1 MHGSITNIT
10 VSWFWEFWGE
20 DLRIL
25 EKHTPSSK
33 PPMNHR
39 IMKLYI
45 YIHIGLY
52 RYRKTYVVPN
62 QKVDMQYVNGQN
74 FKHQSNCLS
83 SLARCKSAWGWDQA
97 FAKDHLTEKNFGLH
111 ISRSR
116 PSVRTSNSLILWWS
130 WSPSL
135 RSQPPQIGLRTFP
148 CKKRLHVTTPLWC
161 FFKQRPMESTSS
173 QLEKDHESA
182 NPHRGFGWSLKSCTK
197 PQWNH

>member
-1 MHGSITNIT
+1 
-10 VSWFWEFWGE
+10 
-20 DLRIL
+20 
-25 EKHTPSSK
+25 
-33 PPMNHR
+33 
-39 IMKLYI
+39 
-45 YIHIGLY
+45 
-52 RYRKTYVVPN
+52 
-62 QKVDMQYVNGQN
+62 MQYINGQN

-148 CKKRLHVTTPLWC
+148 CKKRLHVTTPFWC

-173 QLEKDHESA
+173 QPVGKESWICQ
-182 NPHRGFGWSLKSCTK
+182 PPSWVWLK
-197 PQWNH
+197 PQILYQTTMKSLAKKTVDQRGIYIYTILCRMYV